1 MKKITLIFAM
11 VLFAALL
18 LTGCTASPFP
28 KVTESGVVIQ
38 VIARGRPMENVAIGL
53 EVYNNTSSYIA
64 DVKVTLDSINGNTD
78 LKPFTLWKGSR
89 SLTLKDVSKSIVIE
103 PQKDA
108 VFTFYVTSYE
118 YLDPNAY
125 PLKFTVSYKDSDG
138 KSYTV
143 EKNHVLELVA
153 PNGFYKAMRQFI
165 EMLKKITFNY
175 GLAIVLLT
183 ILLKLIT
190 HPLTRAQFKSTAKM
204 QAIQPEVRKLQE
216 KYRDNPQK
224 LNQETMKLYKEKNVS
239 MFGGCLPLLVQ
250 WPLLFILFGALNNY
264 SPFNLQRFL
273 WLKDLNT
280 PDAYYIMP
288 VLVFLSM
295 FLQSKT
301 SQLPGQQM
309 DQNTKMMMYFLPVIF
324 AVWAIRW
331 APSILIYWVTFSL
344 VTIFEQYL
352 IMRSYK
358 KFAGISVI
366 KEKKGEESP
375 KSIEKGF
382 KEKK

>member
-1 MKKITLIFAM
+1 MKKFTLFFVM
-11 VLFAALL
+11 VLFATLL

-38 VIARGRPMENVAIGL
+38 VIARGRPMENVAIGV

-64 DVKVTLDSINGNTD
+64 DVKVTLDSINGNSD
-78 LKPFTLWKGSR
+78 LKPFMLWKGSR

-125 PLKFTVSYKDSDG
+125 PLKFTISYKDSDG

-204 QAIQPEVRKLQE
+204 QEIQPEVRKLQE
-216 KYRDNPQK
+216 KYKDNPQK

-264 SPFNLQRFL
+264 APFNLQRFL

-288 VLVFLSM
+288 VLVFASM

-358 KFAGISVI
+358 KFAGTSVI

>member
-1 MKKITLIFAM
+1 MKKFTLIFAM

-358 KFAGISVI
+358 KFAGISVE